1 MEILADIISTGEV
14 EEMVKSPCWRDEW
27 KKWS

>member
-1 MEILADIISTGEV
+1 MEILADISTGEV